1 MKYNFDKKLAE
12 NIKKVTKSFYAYV
25 KGRAKAGRSTGPPL
39 VNDQNPTCRKKVHN
53 VGNPMCSNTKRREVS
68 FFSVS
73 FLPTKDLAPFSYT
86 YPTKKPSFKPKND
99 QLLVP
104 GIC

>member
-25 KGRAKAGRSTGPPL
+25 KGRAKAGRSTGPL

-53 VGNPMCSNTKRREVS
+53 VGNPMCSNTKRPGP
-68 FFSVS
+68 FFLYISH
-73 FLPTKDLAPFSYT
+73 
-86 YPTKKPSFKPKND
+86 KKP
-99 QLLVP
+99 LLTL
-104 GIC
+104 